1 MNVGQKP
8 LIEYGKNNELFTLW
22 ISDDFKLP
30 ELQQLSLKS
39 MVLTGHKVRLY
50 AYTELESVPE
60 GIEVADANKILDKSN
75 IFKYQEGFNKGSYAG
90 FSNLFR
96 VKCLYE
102 MGTSWFD
109 CDILAIKNIN
119 DITQDSHVISSQY
132 DPNLNIVPNNGFLR
146 LKKGDNLLKDSLDH
160 INRIDK
166 DIMKHGETG
175 PILVKSLMDEKY
187 QEYYDHLVDPNFIA
201 PINYFD
207 YRDYLKSS
215 EHIVPK
221 LNFKE
226 IWGFHVWNTMF
237 REYGNEHETVNSG
250 FYYDLKKAIIS
261 SSFKDEYERRISDI
275 IKNS

>member
-1 MNVGQKP
+1 
-8 LIEYGKNNELFTLW
+8 
-22 ISDDFKLP
+22 
-30 ELQQLSLKS
+30 

-50 AYTELESVPE
+50 TYTELESVPD

-75 IFKYQEGFNKGSYAG
+75 IFKYKEGFNKGSYAG
-90 FSNLFR
+90 FANLFR

-119 DITQDSHVISSQY
+119 DITQDSPIISSQY

-146 LKKGDNLLKDSLDH
+146 LKKGDSLLKDSLDH
-160 INRIDK
+160 INQIDK
-166 DIMKHGETG
+166 DTMKHGETG
-175 PILVKSLMDEKY
+175 PILFKSLMDGKY
-187 QEYYDHLVDPNFIA
+187 KEYYDYLVNPAFIA
-201 PINYFD
+201 PINFFD
-207 YRDYLKSS
+207 YKDYLKSS
-215 EHIVPK
+215 EYIVPK

-226 IWGFHVWNTMF
+226 IWGFHLWNTMF

-261 SSFKDEYERRISDI
+261 SSYQEEYELKINEI
-275 IKNS
+275 IKNLGI